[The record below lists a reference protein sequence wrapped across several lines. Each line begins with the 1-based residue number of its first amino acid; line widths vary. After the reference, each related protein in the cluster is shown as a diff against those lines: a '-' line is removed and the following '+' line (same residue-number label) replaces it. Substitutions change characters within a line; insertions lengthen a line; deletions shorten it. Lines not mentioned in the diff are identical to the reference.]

1 MPFIRLQVTSY
12 LALHSNFLEHA
23 ASIGTPFDKLVV
35 GVAIAQP
42 LVSATTPLQI
52 LILQRAAHEKVYPGF
67 YVLPG
72 GSATVSPLHTYMCI
86 DRLLKAMLRI
96 LIKRSRTVREVAE
109 ETGLIVSHIFR
120 AEEGAI
126 PTAVVKLKV
135 ILWRK

>member
-1 MPFIRLQVTSY
+1 
-12 LALHSNFLEHA
+12 
-23 ASIGTPFDKLVV
+23 
-35 GVAIAQP
+35 
-42 LVSATTPLQI
+42 
-52 LILQRAAHEKVYPGF
+52 
-67 YVLPG
+67 
-72 GSATVSPLHTYMCI
+72 MCI
-86 DRLLKAMLRI
+86 DRLVKAMLRI